1 VKKAILLLCSLA
13 LALTFSF
20 MNTPVTSINGIYSLT
35 GMHEMAGG
43 FKFETNGEFQFFY
56 SYGAVDR
63 MADGSFTVEGNK
75 VILKSSK
82 EPGKDFTVTKQSGGT
97 TGFSIKITAP
107 NEYLA
112 AYVKCIVLNGDE
124 KAEFISDNKGMI
136 KMNVSKADKIYL
148 QHQLYPDIVTLVK
161 DSLNNNTQF
170 EVALNQSLEK
180 VSFKG
185 IDLTINGDTLTM
197 LPNYFMPYENIR
209 FVKNR

>member
-1 VKKAILLLCSLA
+1 
-13 LALTFSF
+13 
-20 MNTPVTSINGIYSLT
+20 MNTPDTSINGIYSLT
-35 GMHEMAGG
+35 GMREMAGG
-43 FKFETNGEFQFFY
+43 FKFETNGQFEFFY

-63 MADGSFTVEGNK
+63 MADGSFTIEGNK
-75 VILKSSK
+75 IVLKSSK
-82 EPGKDFTVTKQSGGT
+82 EPGKDFTVTKQSIDAT
-97 TGFSIKITAP
+97 KGFTIKITAP

-112 AYVKCIVLNGDE
+112 AYVKCIVVNGEE
-124 KAEFISDNKGMI
+124 KIEFNSDNKGWI
-136 KMNVSKADKIYL
+136 KINAAKADKIYL

-161 DSLNNNTQF
+161 DSLNNNTHF
-170 EVALNQSLEK
+170 EVLLNQSLEK

>member
-1 VKKAILLLCSLA
+1 VKKTILLVCSLA
-13 LALTFSF
+13 FALTFSF
-20 MNTPVTSINGIYSLT
+20 MNTPVTSINGVYSLT
-35 GMHEMAGG
+35 GMREMAGG
-43 FKFETNGEFQFFY
+43 FKFETNGQFQFFY

>member
-1 VKKAILLLCSLA
+1 
-13 LALTFSF
+13 
-20 MNTPVTSINGIYSLT
+20 MNTPDTSINGIYSLT
-35 GMHEMAGG
+35 GMREMAGG
-43 FKFETNGEFQFFY
+43 FKFETNGQFEFFY

-63 MADGSFTVEGNK
+63 MADGSFTMEGNK
-75 VILKSSK
+75 IVLKSSK
-82 EPGKDFTVTKQSGGT
+82 EPGKDFTVTQQSTGT
-97 TGFSIKITAP
+97 TGFTIKITAP

-112 AYVKCIVLNGDE
+112 AYVKCIVVNGEE
-124 KAEFISDNKGMI
+124 KIEFNSDNKGVI
-136 KMNVSKADKIYL
+136 KIDLPKADKIYL

-161 DSLNNNTQF
+161 DSLNSNTYF
-170 EVALNQSLEK
+170 EVLLNQSLEK